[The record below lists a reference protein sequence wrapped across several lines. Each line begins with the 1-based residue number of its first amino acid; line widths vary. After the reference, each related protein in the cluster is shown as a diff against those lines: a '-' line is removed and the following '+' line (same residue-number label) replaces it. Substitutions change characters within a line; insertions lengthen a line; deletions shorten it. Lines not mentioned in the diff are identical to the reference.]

1 MNLSFSL
8 MVSRVQHTIKIK
20 CYSGI
25 KCVSQYQQ
33 RNLCKLQ
40 KKRIGSIRFTIV
52 MGNQDISWIWE
63 ILKILNI
70 FITNLYLMLS
80 PLMLENI
87 YLIMKVMNMLRK
99 EGVSQIII
107 HLIPCMLTLHNIKS
121 KIWMLI
127 SSKTSLGK

>member
-1 MNLSFSL
+1 MVLNVPLSLNKRIF
-8 MVSRVQHTIKIK
+8 VI
-20 CYSGI
+20 Y
-25 KCVSQYQQ
+25 
-33 RNLCKLQ
+33 
-40 KKRIGSIRFTIV
+40 KKNRIGSIRFTIV

-121 KIWMLI
+121 KI
-127 SSKTSLGK
+127 